1 MIEGR
6 KVILCA
12 DDFTIRAGHADG
24 AVMPKTVFMEKLS
37 VDLKLPQIKLIDGSS
52 GKILR
57 HFGN

>member
-1 MIEGR
+1 MIQGR
-6 KVILCA
+6 KIILCA

-52 GKILR
+52 G
-57 HFGN
+57 